1 MTQQGNTDARWR
13 KGIEIVEKVYGPGS
27 SAMMRGREAEPY
39 VDEAVSHLFGEI
51 WSRPGLSIRDKRLLV
66 IGMTAM
72 LGRADLI
79 AIQVA
84 GAIVNGELNDDE
96 LNEMPLLTMFYAGAG
111 NATALTQ
118 GIKDAKA
125 TATNMRAMVAS
136 NPQ

>member
-1 MTQQGNTDARWR
+1 MTHQDDNDARWR

-27 SAMMRGREAEPY
+27 SEMMRDRKVEPY

-72 LGRADLI
+72 LGRPDLI
-79 AIQVA
+79 AIQIA

-111 NATALTQ
+111 NATALSQ

-125 TATNMRAMVAS
+125 QAAKMQMMVSS
-136 NPQ
+136 NP